1 MTVYGFA
8 SRNVA
13 QGLHDLYVKKGWRM
27 PTTGIQ
33 DNGYATTGYLL
44 RTPVAGIPARSGQ
57 FAGKAECTLLSLSVD
72 GEIADAIQDG
82 NTLTVD
88 VYNPF
93 GSGIGGDRIITAK
106 RVFGLLVVDAEDCA

>member
-13 QGLHDLYVKKGWRM
+13 QGLHDLYVQKGWRM

-33 DNGYATTGYLL
+33 DNGYATPGYLL

-72 GEIADAIQDG
+72 GEIHE
-82 NTLTVD
+82 
-88 VYNPF
+88 
-93 GSGIGGDRIITAK
+93 
-106 RVFGLLVVDAEDCA
+106 LVVEGELDGFDHRGPPFLQKEPLESAWVYG